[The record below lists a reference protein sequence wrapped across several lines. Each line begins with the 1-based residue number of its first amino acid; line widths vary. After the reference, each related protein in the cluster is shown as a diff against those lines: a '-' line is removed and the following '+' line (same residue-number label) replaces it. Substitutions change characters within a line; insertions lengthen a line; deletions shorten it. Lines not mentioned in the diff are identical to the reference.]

1 MSYSETFLTLY
12 PYICFFL
19 MNAAIIAVLL
29 IPNKY
34 CNTSSINK
42 TKIVVALVVG
52 GLHGLSGDHYLSLL
66 IFATLAIGIARHFV
80 REQKRKFG
88 NMIQQTNAPD
98 FIKRIK

>member
-34 CNTSSINK
+34 CDTKSINK
-42 TKIVVALVVG
+42 TCIVIALVVG
-52 GLHGLSGDHYLSLL
+52 GLLGLSGKVYWSLL
-66 IFATLAIGIARHFV
+66 IFALLIAGIV
-80 REQKRKFG
+80 KNLLSTQKRQASAI
-88 NMIQQTNAPD
+88 IQQTHAPD